1 MKKILCL
8 LFAAF
13 LLGCS
18 STPYEDLAINGYRV
32 SAVDSRFLSK
42 TGEELSHY
50 KYNDKDASVYLI
62 IEKNEATE
70 DVKAFLNF
78 EYVGKDWLYMES
90 AKVIGGKNELEIDF
104 LSSKFSGAL
113 GQEIPKASGSVKE
126 RILMPL
132 TDEQVSR
139 LEEVLASSITT
150 NVLYSSR
157 YRDGE
162 KELSLS
168 PKDKKGL
175 QTMIKLYKKVKGEKV
190 NGN

>member
-1 MKKILCL
+1 MKKIFCL
-8 LFAAF
+8 LFATF

-18 STPYEDLAINGYRV
+18 NTPYENLAINGYRV

-42 TGEELSHY
+42 NGDELSHY

-70 DVKAFLNF
+70 DAKAFLNF
-78 EYVGKDWLYMES
+78 EYTGKDWLYIEK
-90 AKVIGGKNELEIDF
+90 AKLIGGDNELEIDF

-113 GQEIPKASGSVKE
+113 SQEIPKASGSVKE

-132 TDEQVSR
+132 TDEQVNK
-139 LEEVLASSITT
+139 LEEVLASSVTT
-150 NVLYSSR
+150 KVLYSSR
-157 YRDGE
+157 YRNGE
-162 KELSLS
+162 SEVSLS

-175 QTMIKLYKKVKGEKV
+175 KTMIKLYNKVKGEKV